1 MHLEVQV
8 SPDIFLIVGWSPP
21 IPHCCHVVGVYIPI
35 SKEQCQ
41 CKSDWFTMWPWSD
54 QVSAITVMTQNGFE
68 SVDVVPEFP
77 VLVGFKKKL
86 W

>member
-1 MHLEVQV
+1 
-8 SPDIFLIVGWSPP
+8 
-21 IPHCCHVVGVYIPI
+21 
-35 SKEQCQ
+35 
-41 CKSDWFTMWPWSD
+41 MWPWSD